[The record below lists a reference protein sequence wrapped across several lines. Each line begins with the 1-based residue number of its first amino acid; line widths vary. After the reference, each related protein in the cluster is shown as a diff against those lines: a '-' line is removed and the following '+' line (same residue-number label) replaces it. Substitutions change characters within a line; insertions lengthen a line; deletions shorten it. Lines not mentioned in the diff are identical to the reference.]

1 MGLFK
6 RSDRRSRKS
15 APEQV
20 SSAQPAY
27 AAPVRAADLT
37 VGDYANG
44 IPNIKL
50 GSMFVSFLRQLLWLI
65 PLLVIGWG
73 VAWVMTAD
81 FKRTYT
87 GEGTLL
93 VQLGDE
99 YVYQPIA
106 GSDAQSSL
114 LQTPDTIALN
124 EVALI
129 KNPEVMDRVI
139 QSIIDSPGGLMAF
152 DERIAKKMGGH
163 SEGSMDYKLAYMEL
177 RKTMD
182 SSFHVAARPRSS
194 IIDLSFKHE
203 DPQLAVSTLND
214 FIDAYM
220 DYRRQVF
227 VDGASVLV
235 TQRREDAAGQLKA
248 NEQRMAAFLARHQI
262 SDFESEQKGASKRTE
277 DLRASLNTLRAR
289 IVETERSLAI
299 VEDQLRQTPASID
312 LYIDDRASNRIAQAE
327 LELKQLLAK
336 YLPTADPV
344 RQKQQEIEQLKSLQQ
359 SNGGRATG
367 GRRVGVNTVHQDLT
381 RSRNTLQ
388 ATADSLRE
396 REITMQRQLESV
408 DGKLRRMTSLGP
420 AYNDLLREQE
430 TLNTRLKTYLNKEQ
444 EALINQQQ
452 AEAAAEN
459 VRVLSA
465 ATYPIKG
472 RNMRLMAFAGA
483 ALAWAFTLFMLALF
497 RVFSDPRLYATPA
510 MSAAAEPM
518 PRQAYQPY
526 EPNPEPKGQMQLS
539 PLDARLQRYEAA
551 PQPRQTATDPY
562 APQPYQPA
570 AHYQPP
576 QQHHEWDQH
585 PQVYHQPHAQNPL
598 AYPEAPPSGYGYD
611 GQDETSDNPYLSRGR
626 SAASFR

>member
-1 MGLFK
+1 
-6 RSDRRSRKS
+6 
-15 APEQV
+15 
-20 SSAQPAY
+20 
-27 AAPVRAADLT
+27 
-37 VGDYANG
+37 
-44 IPNIKL
+44 
-50 GSMFVSFLRQLLWLI
+50 
-65 PLLVIGWG
+65 
-73 VAWVMTAD
+73 
-81 FKRTYT
+81 
-87 GEGTLL
+87 
-93 VQLGDE
+93 
-99 YVYQPIA
+99 
-106 GSDAQSSL
+106 

-235 TQRREDAAGQLKA
+235 TQRREDAESQLKA
-248 NEQRMAAFLARHQI
+248 NEQRMASFLARNKI

-277 DLRASLNTLRAR
+277 DLRASLDTLRAR

-312 LYIDDRASNRIAQAE
+312 LYVDDRASNRIAQAE

-344 RQKQQEIEQLKSLQQ
+344 RQKQQEIEQMKSLQQ

-367 GRRVGVNTVHQDLT
+367 GRRVGPNPVQQDLM

-396 REITMQRQLESV
+396 REITMQRQLEGV
-408 DGKLRRMTSLGP
+408 DGKLRHMTALGP
-420 AYNDLLREQE
+420 AYNGLLREEE
-430 TLNTRLKTYLNKEQ
+430 TLNTRLKTYLSKEQ

-526 EPNPEPKGQMQLS
+526 EPNPEPQGQMQLS

-585 PQVYHQPHAQNPL
+585 PQAYHQPHAQNPL
-598 AYPEAPPSGYGYD
+598 AYPEAPQSGYGFR
-611 GQDETSDNPYLSRGR
+611 SRR
-626 SAASFR
+626 ARYRLRLRCSRRYH